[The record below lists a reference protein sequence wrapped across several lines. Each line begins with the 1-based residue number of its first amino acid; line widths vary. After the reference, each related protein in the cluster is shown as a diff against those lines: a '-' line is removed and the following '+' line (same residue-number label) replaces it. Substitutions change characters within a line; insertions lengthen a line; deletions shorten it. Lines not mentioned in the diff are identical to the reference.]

1 MNKLLSLTISA
12 TLLMAVATAVFVS
25 CKKDMREVAFTN
37 QISEKTEA
45 QQVYEKIIKF
55 REAREAYHSGA
66 KTDNGYVS
74 PSEARSILDGVI
86 NYEFSDVNRH
96 LEETRLDTIRYAAP
110 VTNGDGNV
118 AVNDLIG
125 IYDEFAADISNNINS
140 VNYFMILYPTS
151 NTRSA
156 DVEIVFTRGI
166 QPPHPEPIPDLD
178 YFDEDDNW
186 IWGMGNG
193 KCDGSYG
200 FSDAAQELTNKSNAM
215 LSHRTR
221 DDNDTINPN
230 MLTYDID
237 YEIKTYDSLQ
247 SIVNGVDYWLFHAEN
262 VMDDVVSY
270 YCITYDYLNLYLRN
284 IYGAVINHH
293 GCYHYSIRYHSPIR
307 NVLIGEEAEK
317 VDNSKDHDYYNI
329 SHKAALLFYK
339 AGLPD

>member
-12 TLLMAVATAVFVS
+12 ILLMAVATAVFVS

-55 REAREAYHSGA
+55 REAREAYHSEA

-193 KCDGSYG
+193 NCNQTIDNG
-200 FSDAAQELTNKSNAM
+200 DAATKLTEKCQAM
-215 LSHRTR
+215 LNPNRTGT
-221 DDNDTINPN
+221 DSDTINPYN
-230 MLTYDID
+230 SIYDVD
-237 YEIKTYDSLQ
+237 YDCKNYKDLQ
-247 SIVNGVDYWLFHAEN
+247 SLVNGLDYWLFHAEN
-262 VMDDVVSY
+262 LTPDEASEYCVS
-270 YCITYDYLNLYLRN
+270 YDYLNLYMRN
-284 IYGAVINHH
+284 LHAAVISPN
-293 GCYHYSIRYHSPIR
+293 GCLHYSTNHHSPIR
-307 NVLIGEEAEK
+307 EIIIHWA
-317 VDNSKDHDYYNI
+317 DNGR
-329 SHKAALLFYK
+329 
-339 AGLPD
+339 AGLKDIWHFAEMTYYKYGLPY